1 MNKFIINENDQFDI
15 LKIER
20 LRSLLKIAKTKFHD
34 LLDSNEC
41 FKTQTNEK
49 NFDSCFQ
56 SFKDAQITLEER
68 REKIGAQLEIPTAC
82 SGIVDL
88 LFFGYFE
95 YKTVD
100 DPKYST
106 RQKSLAIKN
115 LLQNIIKNLSRS
127 AFKLSR
133 ISIMDMRHGGIW
145 EQKFADGNGR
155 TGMSVNLPK

>member
-20 LRSLLKIAKTKFHD
+20 LTSTLKIAKTKFDD

-41 FKTQTNEK
+41 FKIQPNE
-49 NFDSCFQ
+49 NNCDSCFQ
-56 SFKDAQITLEER
+56 SIKDARIALEKRRKQID
-68 REKIGAQLEIPTAC
+68 AQLEIPKDY

-106 RQKSLAIKN
+106 KQKSLAIKN
-115 LLQNIIKNLSRS
+115 LVQNIIKNLSRS

-133 ISIMDMRHGGIW
+133 ISIMDMRHRGIW
-145 EQKFADGNGR
+145 EHKFTDRNGR
-155 TGMSVNLPK
+155 TGMSVNLP